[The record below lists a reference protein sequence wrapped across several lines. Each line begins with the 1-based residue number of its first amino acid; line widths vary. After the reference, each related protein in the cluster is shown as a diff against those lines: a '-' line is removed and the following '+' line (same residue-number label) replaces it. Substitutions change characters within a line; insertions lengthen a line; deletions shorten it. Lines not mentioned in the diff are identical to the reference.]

1 MDTRKP
7 GTYAPCPYRAG
18 GRPAPPNQ
26 MMRPQAAAIQK
37 ASAAALS
44 QPKPPAKPAMEPAAK
59 PPEQTTLPA
68 PLPPAQTRPAPP
80 PPPPAPVQLPAKP
93 ASAWLSAWA
102 KDFTVTAESGK
113 RAPLPLETQRAHG
126 GMALDG
132 GSIAMPEDGYHMVLW
147 ELGVA
152 GAQGGEAT
160 LQLGIDGAASQL
172 TYALRPGYDS
182 GQQVTWLGKGD
193 KLGLFVQTEDSKAE
207 VNCSS
212 AQFTVIRLG

>member
-18 GRPAPPNQ
+18 GRLAPPNQ

-44 QPKPPAKPAMEPAAK
+44 QPKPPAKPAMEPATK

-68 PLPPAQTRPAPP
+68 ALPPAQTRPAP

-93 ASAWLSAWA
+93 ASAWLSAYA

-132 GSIAMPEDGYHMVLW
+132 GSIAMPEDGYHMLLW

-160 LQLGIDGAASQL
+160 LQLGINGAASQL

-193 KLGLFVQTEDSKAE
+193 RLGLFVQTQDDKAE